1 MPGGSLAPTQVR
13 VVYEFDSPDEAAGF
27 VKGIDDQARERRLTE
42 CEVCD
47 ALGLGQVERANAHP
61 HRLIEVARAGL
72 LDRHEADLG
81 KGLDDLT

>member
-1 MPGGSLAPTQVR
+1 VR

-27 VKGIDDQARERRLTE
+27 VKGIDDQARERSE

-61 HRLIEVARAGL
+61 HRLSDVLGVADAL
-72 LDRHEADLG
+72 ADRFERHDADLG
-81 KGLDDLT
+81 KGIDDLT